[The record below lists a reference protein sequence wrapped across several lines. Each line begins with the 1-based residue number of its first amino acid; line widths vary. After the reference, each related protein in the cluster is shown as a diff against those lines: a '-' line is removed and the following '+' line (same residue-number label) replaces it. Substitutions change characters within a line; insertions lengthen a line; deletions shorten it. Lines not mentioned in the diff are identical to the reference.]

1 MTLVYR
7 KPIFSEVFT
16 NFGSFIPKSYKYTL
30 LFTLLHSAFRLC
42 SSFECFHQ
50 KFDKLKTIFENNN
63 YPKSFLD
70 LCIKKYSEKVFIKKK
85 LVLKASKK
93 LICVLSFLGKRL
105 MQLRTR
111 LVNSIKSNLKFC
123 KLKIYFPITMQAE
136 FVVPL

>member
-16 NFGSFIPKSYKYTL
+16 NFGSFIPKSYKYNL
-30 LFTLLHSAFRLC
+30 LFTLLHSAFRLR

-70 LCIKKYSEKVFIKKK
+70 LCIKKYLDKVFIGETSTESLEKRTY
-85 LVLKASKK
+85 LHP
-93 LICVLSFLGKRL
+93 SFLWKK
-105 MQLRTR
+105 
-111 LVNSIKSNLKFC
+111 VNATENLFS
-123 KLKIYFPITMQAE
+123 
-136 FVVPL
+136 